1 MPEQHNP
8 LIDSIMCLL
17 DRSPSSRILLIS
29 GLHTGRSVVVD
40 FLRLA
45 RSRGLVPAGE
55 GITERNT
62 LDGRTRPW
70 ETDRVDDIVKRKQWL
85 VIAQLRWLY

>member
-1 MPEQHNP
+1 MPEQHEP
-8 LIDSIMCLL
+8 LINSVMRLL

-29 GLHTGRSVVVD
+29 GLHTGRSVVVN
-40 FLRLA
+40 FLQLA
-45 RSRGLVPAGE
+45 ESRGLVPADE

-70 ETDRVDDIVKRKQWL
+70 ETHRVDDTVERKQWL
-85 VIAQLRWLY
+85 IVAQLRWLC